1 MCNLNSCIDD
11 NQKYSA
17 LKIDDTMRR
26 NFLKGIG
33 ALPLAAVLAN
43 PEFAAAQALQMENI
57 TIPITN
63 HKSAKFAVAKPAK
76 SGKYPVVVL
85 IHEWWGLNNQIKSVA
100 MEFANL
106 GFIAL
111 AIDLF
116 DGVVAQNPG
125 EATKLTG
132 ELNQELAREQCVA
145 VIEYAKTM
153 QGASGK
159 VGVVG
164 WCFGGGWSLNT
175 AIATPVDACVI
186 YYGRLAIT
194 TEQARALKAP
204 ILGHFGEK
212 DASINAQMVQ
222 AFEKTLNE
230 AGKTNYSHNWYL
242 AGHGFANPT
251 GANYN
256 EPSAQLSWQR
266 TTDFFKKHL

>member
-1 MCNLNSCIDD
+1 MCNLKSCHDE
-11 NQKYSA
+11 NQQFPA
-17 LKIDDTMRR
+17 MKIDETMRR

-33 ALPLAAVLAN
+33 SLPLAAVLAN
-43 PEFAAAQALQMENI
+43 PEFAAAQASHTDNI
-57 TIPITN
+57 TIPMGN
-63 HKSAKFAVAKPAK
+63 NKFAKFAMAKPTKA
-76 SGKYPVVVL
+76 GKYPVIIL

-100 MEFANL
+100 MELANL
-106 GFIAL
+106 GYIAL

-116 DGVVAQNPG
+116 DGIVAQTPA
-125 EATKLTG
+125 EASKLTG
-132 ELNQELAREQCVA
+132 ELNQEQARAQCVA

-153 QGASGK
+153 AGANGK

-164 WCFGGGWSLNT
+164 WCFGGAWSLQS

-194 TEQARALKAP
+194 AEQARALKAP

-212 DASINAQMVQ
+212 DANINAEMVQ
-222 AFEKTLNE
+222 NFEKTLNE
-230 AGKTNYSHNWYL
+230 SGKTNYSHHWYP

-266 TTDFFKKHL
+266 TTDFFKKYL